1 MRLMII
7 SSILKQSM
15 LSDSLLE
22 VLRLLSNIGSNY

>member
-1 MRLMII
+1 MRLIII

-22 VLRLLSNIGSNY
+22 VLRFSSNIGSNY

>member
-22 VLRLLSNIGSNY
+22 VLRLSSNIGSNH